1 MSANEYTSNDRH
13 TNINTS
19 IVLTFKIVDMY
30 TINNWIKILA
40 RYDMIIIDYYIHK
53 KLIQ

>member
-30 TINNWIKILA
+30 TINNWIT
-40 RYDMIIIDYYIHK
+40 RYDMIIIDYYINK